1 MDGGIKFE
9 NEDSSYATP
18 NKGRVF
24 FVPSMLVHNETQDY
38 LPPKDCISNIIL
50 YHFPDKF
57 IPVTLFNRILKL
69 VIRWCNAEDHRIHWY
84 VRSYIASYV
93 Q

>member
-50 YHFPDKF
+50 YYFRDKY
-57 IPVTLFNRILKL
+57 IPVTFFNHVLIATTCNKVILK
-69 VIRWCNAEDHRIHWY
+69 I
-84 VRSYIASYV
+84 IAFV
-93 Q
+93 GMHVAI